1 MKHSKNI
8 FLFFILISIKT
19 FSQSSFSSLDH
30 LFSKTISVI
39 NQKDSSKY
47 ISILDLKSVFI
58 GKKLYTKID
67 SITILKPYY
76 EAFSQLIRELIAM
89 DKKNDFDVKY
99 EAYEILGKKE
109 INPKENEKM
118 IVQVKLLV
126 NNTHKVKMIFFISTY
141 LGQYFMEK
149 PMMVGFGF

>member
-19 FSQSSFSSLDH
+19 FSQSSYTSLDN
-30 LFSKTISVI
+30 LFSKMISVI

-47 ISILDLKSVFI
+47 ISILELKSIFI
-58 GKKLYTKID
+58 GKKLYTKTD
-67 SITILKPYY
+67 SVTILKPYK
-76 EAFSQLIRELIAM
+76 EAFSQLICELIAM
-89 DKKNDFDVKY
+89 DKKSDFDVKY
-99 EAYEILGKKE
+99 ETYEILGKKE